1 MREYREKSTSDQYL
15 TICRMFLQESKKR
28 RKKNT
33 ITYLRCKEL
42 SSRGQYAYHIRAPD
56 IK

>member
-42 SSRGQYAYHIRAPD
+42 SSRGQYVYHIRAPD

>member
-1 MREYREKSTSDQYL
+1 MGEYKKKSTSDQYL

-33 ITYLRCKEL
+33 ITYLRYQEL
-42 SSRGQYAYHIRAPD
+42 SSRGQYVYHIRAPN